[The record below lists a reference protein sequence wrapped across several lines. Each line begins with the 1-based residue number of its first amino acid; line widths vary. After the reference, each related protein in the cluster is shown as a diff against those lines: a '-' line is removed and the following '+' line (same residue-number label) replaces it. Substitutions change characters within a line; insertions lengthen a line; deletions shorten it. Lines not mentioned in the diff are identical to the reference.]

1 MNLTELVQ
9 SKAYKKTMSYVY
21 GWGASVVLMGA
32 LFKINH
38 YPYASE
44 MLFLGLS
51 TEALIFFLSAF
62 EPLHE
67 QYDWSLVY
75 PELAGM
81 DEGEE
86 LLGGT
91 KSYGGGG
98 ASGSL
103 ADQILEKADIGKET
117 LEKLSA
123 GMNKLSETTAALGD
137 VSDASVATKEY
148 VDSAQKAAVTMQGI
162 SQSSESYQQLA
173 ETLQANLST
182 VSTGSSQY
190 AGQLDVMNKNLS
202 ALNAVYEM
210 QLQGTDKHVKNS
222 QQAYEG
228 LTKMMENL
236 QGSVSDTEKYRT
248 EVSKLGEK
256 LEALNTIYGNMLSAM
271 NVNK

>member
-117 LEKLSA
+117 LEKLSV